1 MWQSCRGCRIDSR
14 SEACGQLL
22 PHLGI
27 ALIASM
33 AALAVGLSFRAD
45 AAAVFRNGALV
56 QAFPVGASV
65 VLATIRDG
73 SVNLTSA
80 RYGAFFAWFVFM
92 ACALSRRHAAF
103 GAADGRPAIVR

>member
-1 MWQSCRGCRIDSR
+1 VVSCCRIS
-14 SEACGQLL
+14 GL
-22 PHLGI
+22 
-27 ALIASM
+27 LIASM